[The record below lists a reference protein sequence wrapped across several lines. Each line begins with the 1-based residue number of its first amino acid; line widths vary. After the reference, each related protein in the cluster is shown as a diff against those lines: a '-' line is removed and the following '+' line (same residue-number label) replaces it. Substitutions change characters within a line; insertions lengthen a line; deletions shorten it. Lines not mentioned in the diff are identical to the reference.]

1 MVKACVASNMHMV
14 RYNGLGSPK
23 CLQTFMAG
31 FVCGTE
37 QSLAGR
43 TSLLSGRHLRPTYI
57 VQQSKEPRYAGC
69 WRWPRLDV
77 LQQ

>member
-14 RYNGLGSPK
+14 QCNGLGSPK

-31 FVCGTE
+31 FVHGTE
-37 QSLAGR
+37 QSLADR
-43 TSLLSGRHLRPTYI
+43 MSLLSGRHLSAAYI
-57 VQQSKEPRYAGC
+57 VQQSKEPRYTGC
-69 WRWPRLDV
+69 RRWPRLDV